1 MLPWIA
7 PVTLILG
14 LLIVTAAA
22 TASRTILDFSHRQLE
37 VYSRA
42 QRRRDLF
49 KKILQT
55 HDDVAFAVDKLE
67 TVGLILTIG
76 SATLLF
82 YHALGTVANWV
93 LLLWLIVGVLLLFA
107 VTSWIPSAVA
117 RQCSGPF
124 LLRTWRLWWLT
135 HWCFWPLRWGP
146 QIMDVAVRRLSGK
159 PEPPNKGEQEDDLED
174 EIMTI
179 VTEGQLDGLLESDAR
194 DMIKGVIELGDTQV
208 KEIMTP
214 RSHVDKIDIRMDW
227 SEIQHIITRSG
238 RTRLPVCDGSLDSTL
253 GILYVKDLLSN
264 LAQRSGQP
272 QQTLSELVRPAWKIP
287 ETMPLLN
294 LLRKFRSNRR
304 HLAIVVNEYDT
315 VVGVVTI
322 EDVLEEI
329 VGEIVDESDKE
340 ENDGI
345 RVLSDT
351 TFEVVGTTLIDV
363 LNERL
368 GVDLPEADDYETL
381 AGLMVSRLGFIPR
394 RGETMIC
401 GNVRLTVLRAEP
413 RKVQRLLVEIPVEV
427 STSEDQQAGDS
438 PR

>member
-1 MLPWIA
+1 MIPWIA

-42 QRRRDLF
+42 QRRREMF

-55 HDDVAFAVDKLE
+55 HDEVAFAVDKLE

-76 SATLLF
+76 SATLIF
-82 YHALGTVANWV
+82 YHALGTVAIGM
-93 LLLWLIVGVLLLFA
+93 LLLWLLVGVLLLFA
-107 VTSWIPSAVA
+107 VTSWIPTAVA

-124 LLRTWRLWWLT
+124 LLLTWRLWWLT

-146 QIMDVAVRRLSGK
+146 QVVDVVVRRLSGK
-159 PEPPNKGEQEDDLED
+159 SEPPDKDEQEDDLEN

-179 VTEGQLDGLLESDAR
+179 VTEGQRDGLLESDAR
-194 DMIKGVIELGDTQV
+194 DMIKGVIELGDAEV

-214 RSHVDKIDIRMDW
+214 RSHVDWVDIHMNW
-227 SEIQHIITRSG
+227 SEIQHLITRSG
-238 RTRLPVCDGSLDSTL
+238 RTRLPVCDGSLDATI

-264 LAQRSGQP
+264 MAGRSDQP
-272 QQTLSELVRPAWKIP
+272 ERTLTELVRPAWRIP

-294 LLRKFRSNRR
+294 LLRNFRWNRR

-329 VGEIVDESDKE
+329 VGEIVDESDQE
-340 ENDGI
+340 EDDGI
-345 RVLSDT
+345 RMLNDA

-363 LNERL
+363 VNERL

-381 AGLMVSRLGFIPR
+381 AGLIVSRLGFIPR
-394 RGETMIC
+394 RGETMTC

-427 STSEDQQAGDS
+427 APSDDQQAGDS

>member
-1 MLPWIA
+1 MIPWIA

-42 QRRRDLF
+42 QRRRELF
-49 KKILQT
+49 KEILQT
-55 HDDVAFAVDKLE
+55 HDEVAFAVDKLE

-82 YHALGTVANWV
+82 YQGWGTVAVWV
-93 LLLWLIVGVLLLFA
+93 LMLWLVFGILLLFA
-107 VTSWIPSAVA
+107 VTSWIPTAVA
-117 RQCSGPF
+117 HQCSGPF
-124 LLRTWRLWWLT
+124 LLRTWRLWWLA

-146 QIMDVAVRRLSGK
+146 QIMDVVVRRLSGK
-159 PEPPNKGEQEDDLED
+159 PEPPNKDEQEDDLED

-179 VTEGQLDGLLESDAR
+179 VTEGQRDGLLESDAR

-214 RSHVDKIDIRMDW
+214 RSHVDKIDARMNW
-227 SEIQHIITRSG
+227 SEIQQIITRSG
-238 RTRLPVCDGSLDSTL
+238 RTRLPVCDGSLDSII

-264 LAQRSGQP
+264 LASRPGQP
-272 QQTLSELVRPAWKIP
+272 QRTLPELVRPAWKIP

-340 ENDGI
+340 ESDGI
-345 RVLSDT
+345 RKLNDS
-351 TFEVVGTTLIDV
+351 TFEVVGTTPIDV

-381 AGLMVSRLGFIPR
+381 AGLIVSRLGSIPR
-394 RGETMIC
+394 RGETITC

-413 RKVQRLLVEIPVEV
+413 RRVQRLLVEIPLEI
-427 STSEDQQAGDS
+427 SPSEDPQAEDS

>member
-1 MLPWIA
+1 M
-7 PVTLILG
+7 
-14 LLIVTAAA
+14 
-22 TASRTILDFSHRQLE
+22 
-37 VYSRA
+37 
-42 QRRRDLF
+42 
-49 KKILQT
+49 
-55 HDDVAFAVDKLE
+55 
-67 TVGLILTIG
+67 ILTIG

-82 YHALGTVANWV
+82 YHGLETVAIWALV
-93 LLLWLIVGVLLLFA
+93 LWLMLGVLLLFA
-107 VTSWIPSAVA
+107 VTSWIPTAVA
-117 RQCSGPF
+117 NQCSGPF
-124 LLRTWRLWWLT
+124 LLRTWRLWWLA

-146 QIMDVAVRRLSGK
+146 QIMDVVVRRLSGK
-159 PEPPNKGEQEDDLED
+159 SEPPNKEDQEEELED

-179 VTEGQLDGLLESDAR
+179 VTEGQRDGLLESDAR
-194 DMIKGVIELGDTQV
+194 DMIKGVIELGDAEV

-214 RSHVDKIDIRMDW
+214 RSHVDKIEVHMDW
-227 SEIQHIITRSG
+227 AEIQQIITRSG
-238 RTRLPVCDGSLDSTL
+238 RTRLPVCDGSLDSII

-264 LAQRSGQP
+264 LAKQPDQP
-272 QQTLSELVRPAWKIP
+272 QRTLKELVRPVWKIP

-345 RVLSDT
+345 RKLSDT
-351 TFEVVGTTLIDV
+351 TFEVVGTTAIDV

-368 GVDLPEADDYETL
+368 GVNLPEADDYETL
-381 AGLMVSRLGFIPR
+381 AGLMVSRFGFIPR
-394 RGETMIC
+394 RGETMTC

-413 RKVQRLLVEIPVEV
+413 RRVQRLLVETQLEISASDEEP
-427 STSEDQQAGDS
+427 AGDS
-438 PR
+438 SR